1 MKKRFFFGGL
11 VAFLTIPLAMGAAV
25 FANNNISKQ
34 KSVKADNY
42 SLTLNSTVFAMSEL
56 DSSDYQMNVEQGFGK
71 GYMPVMQYYLAKL
84 DGDNNLVLAPSGKIY
99 NFSDAAAYGGRVT
112 DITSLT
118 INYTG
123 GTLYVQ
129 AGVGG
134 GSTVYGKKVQ
144 LTSGTPLTF
153 DYHPNYLMISNSNA
167 ATTITN
173 MTVNYSC
180 NAEPGY
186 SLGNLGET
194 YTGMGADS
202 NVYTLTRDGS
212 NVEVA
217 GQNGTIAVTAAGAF
231 TITLA
236 SGNIVYTGTV
246 SPDYKSLTFLDKSG
260 AGAAM
265 APDISEMNRVYVME
279 DFESYTQTGGKYTT
293 NTVAG
298 RKTASGLRANYYCD
312 YGGGGSTTWIK
323 NNNFNYAVSDDY
335 LNLTTAMKHSGN
347 NGATVKG
354 WTGGWTRAWSIE
366 AFDQTQHYNF
376 GSGNKFSFW
385 THGAYTN
392 TACTNASTKD
402 VKIRVQVYYQNFVVD
417 NDNRNSTTYGSG
429 TKDFTITAGSDWT
442 ERTFSI
448 DPSKKVYAVNIMV
461 DNSTISSYQ
470 NVYLPIDDL
479 TIYTQPVFEPTKKYE
494 QTATRITKSYN
505 GTVTIN
511 HPLAGEKV
519 FSVKV
524 GLGANGYI
532 YAYAGAN
539 MEPTGY
545 TIDGNSITI
554 TTSGSYSGIS
564 FGNWTG
570 TLSNDNRTIT
580 IPKSGINGDIKQY
593 VTSTEVVLNEDN
605 VLATGA
611 EGNTTLQA
619 MLLRQYHDG
628 SKWVDYTNADGIT
641 QNSDYYMEGSESI
654 RLKPYASGG
663 NRFIIKP
670 AVAQAQSANIESI
683 AFWFYV
689 PADVAS
695 YTIQLFTY
703 DDYTPVANEA
713 HYKMPFGETY
723 DGSTDGGW
731 HYVNCGTTE
740 GFRKNFAIR
749 VGNCAS
755 QTIIDYVTY
764 F

>member
-11 VAFLTIPLAMGAAV
+11 VAFLAIPLAMGAAV

-56 DSSDYQMNVEQGFGK
+56 NSSEYQLNVEQGFGK

-134 GSTVYGKKVQ
+134 DSTVYGKKVQ

-202 NVYTLTRDGS
+202 NVYTLTRDGA
-212 NVEVA
+212 NVSVA
-217 GQNGTIAVTAAGAF
+217 GQTGTIAVTAAGAF

-236 SGNIVYTGTV
+236 GGNIVYTGTV
-246 SPDYKSLTFLDKSG
+246 SANYKSLTFLTKTG
-260 AGAAM
+260 AAAAM
-265 APDISEMNRVYVME
+265 APDISEMNRVYVVD

-298 RKTASGLRANYYCD
+298 RKAASGLRANYYCD
-312 YGGGGSTTWIK
+312 YGGGGTTTWISGS
-323 NNNFNYAVSDDY
+323 NFNYAVSDDY
-335 LNLTTAMKHSGN
+335 LNLTTAAKHGGSKA
-347 NGATVKG
+347 ATMKG
-354 WTGGWTRAWSIE
+354 WKDGWTRAWSIE
-366 AFDQTQHYNF
+366 AFDQNQHYNF
-376 GSGNKFSFW
+376 GSGNVLSFW
-385 THGAYTN
+385 AHGAYSD
-392 TACTNASTKD
+392 TACTTAFTDKT
-402 VKIRVQVYYQNFVVD
+402 VHMMAVVYYENFVLTD
-417 NDNRNSTTYGSG
+417 SNRKTSTMGSG
-429 TKDFTITAGSDWT
+429 AKDFYIAANSDWT
-442 ERTFSI
+442 EYKVAI
-448 DPSKKVYAVNIMV
+448 DPSKQVKAINLMIENTSVKNIYV
-461 DNSTISSYQ
+461 
-470 NVYLPIDDL
+470 PIDDI
-479 TIYTQPVFEPTKKYE
+479 TVYTQPVFEPTKKYE

-511 HPLAGEKV
+511 VPMAGEKV
-519 FSVKV
+519 FSVKI
-524 GLGANGYI
+524 GLGANGHI
-532 YAYAGAN
+532 YAYAGAD

-593 VTSTEVVLNEDN
+593 VTSSEVVLNEDN

-611 EGNTTLQA
+611 EGSTALQT

-670 AVAQAQSANIESI
+670 AVAEAQNANIESI

-703 DDYTPVANEA
+703 DDYTPVADSA

-731 HYVNCGTTE
+731 HYVNRGTTE

>member
-25 FANNNISKQ
+25 FANSNFSKQ
-34 KSVKADNY
+34 KIVKADNY

-56 DSSDYQMNVEQGFGK
+56 DSSEYQMNVEQGFGK
-71 GYMPVMQYYLAKL
+71 TYMPVMNYYLAKL
-84 DGDNNLVLAPSGKIY
+84 DNDNNLVLAPSGKIY
-99 NFSDAAAYGGRVT
+99 NYSSEAAYGGRVT

-118 INYTG
+118 INYSG

-129 AGVGG
+129 TGIGG
-134 GSTVYGKKVQ
+134 GSTVYGQKVQ
-144 LTSGTPLTF
+144 ITSGTPLTF
-153 DYHPNYLMISNSNA
+153 DNHPNYLMISNSNA

-180 NAEPGY
+180 NANPGY

-202 NVYTLTRDGS
+202 NVYTLTRNGV
-212 NVEVA
+212 NVSVA
-217 GQNGTIAVTAAGAF
+217 GQTGTIAVADDGAF

-236 SGNIVYTGTV
+236 GGAIVYTGTV

-366 AFDQTQHYNF
+366 AFDQNQHYNF

-448 DPSKKVYAVNIMV
+448 DPSRKVYAVNIMV

-494 QTATRITKSYN
+494 QTSTSFTKTYN
-505 GTVTIN
+505 GTVNVGGKAFT
-511 HPLAGEKV
+511 
-519 FSVKV
+519 VKV
-524 GLGANGYI
+524 GLGANGYV
-532 YAYAGAN
+532 YAYAGADMVPTEYSVSGN
-539 MEPTGY
+539 TISIVTTGY
-545 TIDGNSITI
+545 YHHEIAGDL
-554 TTSGSYSGIS
+554 Y
-564 FGNWTG
+564 FGTWTG
-570 TLSNDNRTIT
+570 TLSSDRNTIT
-580 IPKSGINGDIKQY
+580 IPKGNISGNIANYIDD
-593 VTSTEVVLNEDN
+593 SEVVLHQDN

-611 EGNTTLQA
+611 EGTTALQA
-619 MLLRQYHDG
+619 LFKRQYLG
-628 SKWVDYTNADGIT
+628 SSWTDDPGNADRVA
-641 QNSDYYMEGSESI
+641 QNDDYYIEGSSCMRVRPYNSGNI
-654 RLKPYASGG
+654 RIYINPSLVTSD
-663 NRFIIKP
+663 
-670 AVAQAQSANIESI
+670 IESV
-683 AFWFYV
+683 AFWYYV
-689 PADVAS
+689 PAGVNYSISAFGHKTTTPSNTTGDGNAS
-695 YTIQLFTY
+695 QLFSRS
-703 DDYTPVANEA
+703 
-713 HYKMPFGETY
+713 Y
-723 DGSTDGGW
+723 DGTDGGW
-731 HYVNCGTTE
+731 KYVNVGIPS
-740 GFRKNFAIR
+740 GFKKNVSIF
-749 VGNCAS
+749 VSSTSS
-755 QTIIDYVTY
+755 QTLIDYVTY